1 MTKHARVEPLRRWVI
16 ERDFAWMTRFR
27 GLAMGFERQ
36 PKTVTGLHSAVI
48 SCIMLERR
56 LAVRCTFS

>member
-1 MTKHARVEPLRRWVI
+1 
-16 ERDFAWMTRFR
+16 MTRFR